1 MTYLQNRLIEDTD
14 FNTFRNTLN
23 PIWGTGSNN
32 SGYGQTEISA
42 VANNDVVTAVGY
54 WKSLTTTISTIANHT
69 GSFIAAMTPAP
80 DTNGKITYLAN
91 ISTNLVTI
99 NNNRLNA
106 ASQGSTS
113 ATTVTSASTW
123 NDKMIM
129 TFTVTFESNN
139 AARYFFNAGGQIGL
153 SFSHPSSSG
162 VNGVIQDICNETGT
176 IWLSSPTSGSVSLAG
191 VNYNGVTKTGGVSS
205 VRQTINT
212 NYGFYALVN
221 SNVQI
226 FKQTGNE
233 PSPEYEYF
241 SSFLQITA
249 STNNAGVVTF
259 ICTFDE
265 VPNGATIALGTT
277 GTVTIRP
284 PSTTYIT
291 NPTWGTPIV
300 AGTVS
305 YSSVTT
311 STYFNPG
318 AYAYVVPAG
327 ATAVIVSWMT
337 PTGTNS
343 STVSVTAGQ
352 TITVTIGN
360 FAQGSTF
367 GSLVSAPA
375 FNTPVLQFSGNIDA
389 DLNIVQEVAGSVAAT
404 YTGSGQSGTLSAG
417 AGAAGIYY
425 AETTET
431 RHGDLSASV
440 VLNKYSQSVLTSL
453 TNFRV
458 IFTSFI
464 GRGGYAIG
472 TQPTS
477 ANNYRMSAYA
487 FDGQGGEGY
496 YAYTV
501 SLQQI
506 VGMTITTVN

>member
-32 SGYGQTEISA
+32 SGYGQAEISA

-54 WKSLTTTISTIANHT
+54 WKSLTTTISTIASHT

-113 ATTVTSASTW
+113 ATTATSASTW

-153 SFSHPSSSG
+153 NFSHPSSSE

-191 VNYNGVTKTGGVSS
+191 INYNGVTKTGGVVSI
-205 VRQTINT
+205 RQTINT

-233 PSPEYEYF
+233 PSPYYEYF

-249 STNNAGVVTF
+249 ATNNAGVITF

-265 VPNGATIALGTT
+265 VPDGATIAAGTT

-284 PSTTYIT
+284 PSTTYVT
-291 NPTWGTPIV
+291 NPTWGTPV
-300 AGTVS
+300 VSGNVTYSTV
-305 YSSVTT
+305 VT
-311 STYFNPG
+311 STYSTPG
-318 AYAYVVPAG
+318 AYAYVVPSG
-327 ATAVIVSWMT
+327 VTSVIVGYPT
-337 PTGTNS
+337 PTGFS
-343 STVSVTAGQ
+343 SSIVSVTPGQ

-360 FAQGSTF
+360 YGSGSSF
-367 GSLVSAPA
+367 GTLVTAPA
-375 FNTPVLQFSGNIDA
+375 FNTNILTFSGNVDHT
-389 DLNIVQEVAGSVAAT
+389 LEVRVQSLLSVAAS
-404 YTGSGQSGTLSAG
+404 YTGTGNAAQLSAG
-417 AGAAGIYY
+417 AAAQGIAYNEY
-425 AETTET
+425 NEGN
-431 RHGDLSASV
+431 HGDLTASV
-440 VLNKYSQSVLTSL
+440 ILNSLATSTIIFGYRVVFSSISGRGSL
-453 TNFRV
+453 TITEAATPATTYFLRV
-458 IFTSFI
+458 YIVDS
-464 GRGGYAIG
+464 
-472 TQPTS
+472 
-477 ANNYRMSAYA
+477 N
-487 FDGQGGEGY
+487 GGEGY
-496 YAYTV
+496 YSFVVT
-501 SLQQI
+501 LQQI
-506 VGMTITTVN
+506 VGMTITAT

>member
-32 SGYGQTEISA
+32 SGYGQTEIPA
-42 VANNDVVTAVGY
+42 VANNDVVAAVGY
-54 WKSLTTTISTIANHT
+54 WKSLTNTITAIANHT

-129 TFTVTFESNN
+129 TFTVSFASNN

-153 SFSHPSSSG
+153 NFSHPSS
-162 VNGVIQDICNETGT
+162 VEINGVIQDICNETGT
-176 IWLSSPTSGSVSLAG
+176 IWLSSPISGSVSLAG
-191 VNYNGVTKTGGVSS
+191 INYNGVTKTGGVVSS
-205 VRQTINT
+205 RQTINT

-233 PSPEYEYF
+233 PSPYYEYF
-241 SSFLQITA
+241 GSFLQITA
-249 STNNAGVVTF
+249 ATNNAGVITF

-265 VPNGATIALGTT
+265 VPNGATIAAGTT

-291 NPTWGTPIV
+291 NTWGTPVV
-300 AGTVS
+300 AGNVT
-305 YSSVTT
+305 YSSVVT
-311 STYFNPG
+311 STYSTPG

-327 ATAVIVSWMT
+327 VTSVIVTYPSIY
-337 PTGTNS
+337 GTNGIS
-343 STVSVTAGQ
+343 SNTVSVTPGQ
-352 TITVTIGN
+352 TITVTVGDY
-360 FAQGSTF
+360 GSGSSF
-367 GSLVSAPA
+367 GGLVTMPIFSI
-375 FNTPVLQFSGNIDA
+375 PVLTFSGNVDHTLYVTQIVLGSTTA
-389 DLNIVQEVAGSVAAT
+389 DYAG
-404 YTGSGQSGTLSAG
+404 TGTSGTLT
-417 AGAAGIYY
+417 AGAAAVGIYY
-425 AETTET
+425 IESSEGY
-431 RHGDLSASV
+431 HGDLVATAYLKRLATSYILYGFRAAF
-440 VLNKYSQSVLTSL
+440 SQF
-453 TNFRV
+453 N
-458 IFTSFI
+458 
-464 GRGGYAIG
+464 GRGSG
-472 TQPTS
+472 TITAQPTFG
-477 ANNYRMSAYA
+477 NDYTLQTYV
-487 FDGQGGEGY
+487 FDPFGSEGY
-496 YAYTV
+496 YFYEV
-501 SLQQI
+501 VIQQI

>member
-32 SGYGQTEISA
+32 SGYGQTEIPA
-42 VANNDVVTAVGY
+42 VANNDVVAAVGY
-54 WKSLTTTISTIANHT
+54 WKSLTNTITTVANHT
-69 GSFIAAMTPAP
+69 GTFIAAMTPAP

-106 ASQGSTS
+106 AAQGSTS

-129 TFTVTFESNN
+129 TFTVSFESNN

-153 SFSHPSSSG
+153 NFSHPSSSG

-191 VNYNGVTKTGGVSS
+191 INYNGITKTGGVVSS
-205 VRQTINT
+205 RQTINT

-249 STNNAGVVTF
+249 ATNNAGVITF

-284 PSTTYIT
+284 PSTTYVT

-318 AYAYVVPAG
+318 AYAYVVPSG
-327 ATAVIVSWMT
+327 VTSVIVGY
-337 PTGTNS
+337 PTSTGFSS
-343 STVSVTAGQ
+343 STVSVTPGQ
-352 TITVTIGN
+352 TITVTIGDY
-360 FAQGSTF
+360 GSGSSF
-367 GSLVSAPA
+367 GTLVTVPA
-375 FNTPVLQFSGNIDA
+375 FNANILSFAGNVDHT
-389 DLNIVQEVAGSVAAT
+389 LEVRVQSLLTVAAS
-404 YTGSGQSGTLSAG
+404 YSGTGNSGQLSAG
-417 AGAAGIYY
+417 AAAQGIAYNEY
-425 AETTET
+425 NEGY
-431 RHGDLSASV
+431 HGDLTASV
-440 VLNKYSQSVLTSL
+440 VINSLARSNIIYGYRVLFS
-453 TNFRV
+453 
-458 IFTSFI
+458 SFS
-464 GRGGYAIG
+464 GRGSG
-472 TQPTS
+472 TITENATPATT
-477 ANNYRMSAYA
+477 YFLRVYI
-487 FDGQGGEGY
+487 FDPGGGEGY
-496 YAYTV
+496 YSFVVT
-501 SLQQI
+501 LQQI
-506 VGMTITTVN
+506 VGLTITTT